1 MITWAFAA
9 VIVLVSILIGI
20 AVHRA
25 PPFNLPLPAGG
36 AGLLGVQQFAGGP
49 IQIAIPRWI
58 VRLAAGIAVGVLVW
72 LASSLLNRH
81 FAATDDPIFTRSD
94 ELSLDAGNAGKLTLL
109 FNRTAPL
116 QTSFEVALR
125 VQQPRPG
132 FPVHAYRATL
142 TAPSDVELVTSR
154 GCAAP
159 PKPPTTATTLAA
171 CDDLR
176 VAGGTIE
183 TLWAPIGKKTGTYEL
198 AVSAADFGFPRS
210 SGGQLSA
217 VLNHAGDQV
226 TGVPANGVL
235 RVGDAVIDADHREI
249 RFPLV
254 VLTSLGVT
262 QETYDWVSAIGAV
275 VAALFGTGWL
285 LKLLTGNA
293 GGGGE

>member
-1 MITWAFAA
+1 MITWAFSA
-9 VIVLVSILIGI
+9 VILLVSILVGI
-20 AVHRA
+20 AVHGA

-36 AGLLGVQQFAGGP
+36 AGLLGVQQFGAGP
-49 IQIAIPRWI
+49 IQVQIPRWL
-58 VRLAAGIAVGVLVW
+58 VRLVAAVGTGLLVW
-72 LASSLLNRH
+72 LAFSLLNRH

-94 ELSLDAGNAGKLTLL
+94 ELSLEAGTAGKLTLL
-109 FNRTAPL
+109 FNRTAPI
-116 QTSFEVALR
+116 QTSFEVTLR
-125 VQQPRPG
+125 AQQPRSG
-132 FPVHAYRATL
+132 FPVHTYRASL

-159 PKPPTTATTLAA
+159 PKPTTATTTLAA

-198 AVSAADFGFPRS
+198 AVSAADFGFPRG
-210 SGGQLSA
+210 GGQLSA
-217 VLNHAGDQV
+217 VLSHAGDQV
-226 TGVPANGVL
+226 TGVPASGGL
-235 RVGDAVIDADHREI
+235 RVGDAVIDVDHREI

-262 QETYDWVSAIGAV
+262 QETYDWVAGIGAIV
-275 VAALFGTGWL
+275 GALLGSGWL

-293 GGGGE
+293 GGGE